1 MMIADTGFWVALLNR
16 HDDLHRQAKACAAQI
31 HEPLITT
38 LPVMTEPARVPAKR
52 WLDITGPMGRRRF
65 RQFTGD
71 ERTERDRA
79 KAAATRP

>member
-16 HDDLHRQAKACAAQI
+16 HDDFHQQAKACAVQI

-38 LPVMTEPARVPAKR
+38 LPVMTEPARVPAR
-52 WLDITGPMGRRRF
+52 RRLDITGPICRQRF

-71 ERTERDRA
+71 ARTE
-79 KAAATRP
+79 